1 MRVWLASG
9 SQRRSEMLKHLC
21 QDLYCKGLDSVDET
35 SNAENVS
42 EQVME
47 ICRKKAGSVDKN
59 VNFDLVV
66 VSDTM
71 LQDPDLDSK
80 AIGKPKD
87 AIDAASMLHRLSG
100 RRHRVWTATGILF
113 QNKWKFYLNQSIV
126 EFEDLSDEVLVD
138 LVLNNSWVGKAG
150 GYDLAGEMGRY
161 AKLVDGDEST
171 VLGIAEDAMVI
182 MQGLFG

>member
-9 SQRRSEMLKHLC
+9 SQRRSEMLKPLC

-47 ICRKKAGSVDKN
+47 ICRKKAGSVGKN

-113 QNKWKFYLNQSIV
+113 QNEWKFYLNQSIV